1 MNIKTP
7 YDVLNKTCWLFLA
20 SGAKSHT
27 GERFE
32 CGKLLARISAV
43 NADTVT
49 ARDSE
54 NKPRLFR
61 LSDIERIA
69 QVNEETHVAFMQTQL
84 ESALCNLLKQLN

>member
-32 CGKLLARISAV
+32 SGKVLARISAV
-43 NADTVT
+43 NANTVT

-54 NKPRLFR
+54 NNPRLFR
-61 LSDIERIA
+61 LSDIERIT
-69 QVNEETHVAFMQTQL
+69 QVNKETHVAFVQMQL
-84 ESALCNLLKQLN
+84 ESVLCIELISKD